1 MSHPDDLLADYV
13 DGTLDERGRADVDA
27 HLLGCERC
35 RGEVREARGAMAAL
49 AKLEERPVPF
59 GVTGPVLAE
68 AGRRFERRRGIAW
81 DRFRWAAGLAA
92 AAGLVVVVALSVTG
106 GDSRNAASP
115 AAGGT
120 AATGATAGSEAAGA
134 PSPGSS
140 RFLGLERQ
148 PDVNYDDA
156 GIRAVA
162 SEAARTL
169 GSVEAGGG
177 QGQTAIASAAQDAA
191 ARTSDA
197 ERCIERSG
205 LDVDGPRDDLIR
217 LIEARY
223 QGTPAYIAVFAEG
236 PGAGQPP
243 DHIVVWVV
251 ASGDCTRILTT
262 ASQRIVPG

>member
-13 DGTLDERGRADVDA
+13 DGALDERRRADVDS

-35 RGEVREARGAMAAL
+35 RGEVREARGARAAL
-49 AKLEERPVPF
+49 AGVEDLPVPF

-68 AGRRFERRRGIAW
+68 AGRRFERRRGVAW
-81 DRFRWAAGLAA
+81 DRLRWAAGLAA
-92 AAGLVVVVALSVTG
+92 AAALVVVVVLNLG
-106 GDSRNAASP
+106 DGDSRNAASP

-120 AATGATAGSEAAGA
+120 GATGATGAESAGA
-134 PSPGSS
+134 AAPGPI

-162 SEAARTL
+162 SQAAGAL
-169 GSVEAGGG
+169 VSAEAGAG
-177 QGQTAIASAAQDAA
+177 QGQTAFASAAQDGAS
-191 ARTSDA
+191 RTTDA
-197 ERCIERSG
+197 KLCVEQSG
-205 LDVDGPRDDLIR
+205 LDIGDPRDDLIR
-217 LIEARY
+217 LIEAKY
-223 QGTPAYIAVFAEG
+223 QGIPAYIAVFAEG

-251 ASGDCTRILTT
+251 ATDDCRILTT
-262 ASQRIVPG
+262 ASQRITPG

>member
-13 DGTLDERGRADVDA
+13 DGTLDERGRADVDS

-35 RGEVREARGAMAAL
+35 RGEVGEARSARAAL
-49 AKLEERPVPF
+49 AEVEELPVPF

-92 AAGLVVVVALSVTG
+92 AAAIVVVVVLSLG
-106 GDSRNAASP
+106 DGDSRNAALP

-120 AATGATAGSEAAGA
+120 GATGATGTESAGA
-134 PSPGSS
+134 ASPGPI

-162 SEAARTL
+162 SQAAGTL
-169 GSVEAGGG
+169 VSAEAGAG
-177 QGQTAIASAAQDAA
+177 QGETAFASAAQDAA
-191 ARTSDA
+191 TRTSDA
-197 ERCIERSG
+197 KHCVDQSG
-205 LDVDGPRDDLIR
+205 LDLGDPRDDLIR
-217 LIEARY
+217 LIEAEYR
-223 QGTPAYIAVFAEG
+223 GTPAYIAVFAEG

-251 ASGDCTRILTT
+251 ATDDCRILTT
-262 ASQRIVPG
+262 ASQRITPG